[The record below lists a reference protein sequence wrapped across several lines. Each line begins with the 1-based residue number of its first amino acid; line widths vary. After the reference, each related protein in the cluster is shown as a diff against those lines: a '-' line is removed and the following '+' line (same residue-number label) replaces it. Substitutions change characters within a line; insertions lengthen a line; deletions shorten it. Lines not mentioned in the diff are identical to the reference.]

1 MHSHVREEDN
11 VAIKKSYWYPSVLP
25 KKNILND
32 YKHIP
37 ALAIWV
43 LLTCMVTNH
52 HEKLTAEI
60 KFGILQN
67 WKEMNH

>member
-1 MHSHVREEDN
+1 MHSHVEKRIMLQSRN
-11 VAIKKSYWYPSVLP
+11 RIGILLYFQN
-25 KKNILND
+25 KNILND
-32 YKHIP
+32 YKNIP

-43 LLTCMVTNH
+43 LLTFMVTNH